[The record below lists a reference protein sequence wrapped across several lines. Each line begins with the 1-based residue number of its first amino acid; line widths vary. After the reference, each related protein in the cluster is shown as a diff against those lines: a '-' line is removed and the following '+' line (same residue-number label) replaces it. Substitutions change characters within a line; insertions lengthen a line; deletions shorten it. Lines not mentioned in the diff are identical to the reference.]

1 MVVEEEVVVVVVVEE
16 EVVVVVVVEE
26 EDNLVSP
33 VASLSFA
40 KRLSDILL
48 WRELLM
54 NSEVKKKKEKYI
66 LVYSRYFVFYF

>member
-1 MVVEEEVVVVVVVEE
+1 MVVEEEE
-16 EVVVVVVVEE
+16 VVVVVVEE

-66 LVYSRYFVFYF
+66 Y